1 MTKTKAASWGG
12 LALLVGAIVLEAM
25 GRDGTVL
32 LVAGLGLLG
41 AAGAAVTAKGG
52 KGKA

>member
-41 AAGAAVTAKGG
+41 AAGAAVTARNRRKRG
-52 KGKA
+52 